1 LPECPYT
8 EIVPYCDRILLSFR
22 QWLAKKFSL
31 AVLISYGRSKLLPFA
46 PHDGVVLNQVL
57 GKPIQVA
64 KIENPTQED
73 IDKAHQQYVDE
84 LVRIFNKYK
93 KQYGYG
99 DQQLQVL

>member
-1 LPECPYT
+1 
-8 EIVPYCDRILLSFR
+8 
-22 QWLAKKFSL
+22 
-31 AVLISYGRSKLLPFA
+31 
-46 PHDGVVLNQVL
+46 VL